1 MNLVIDWGNSSLKVG
16 WFEGLALTETRYHM
30 SSDDLQELLTE
41 QIRKGRQPDR
51 VIVSSTSRPGEEL
64 RSQVAEL
71 GTGMADTTNWL
82 LFETTTPVPVTIDYD
97 TPLTL
102 GTDRIAAAVGATVLF
117 PGEHCLVI
125 DMGTCITAD
134 IVDGGRVFRGGLI
147 SPGLRMR
154 FRGMHTFTE
163 RLPLIEPDL
172 QSVRQL
178 PPLTG
183 RNTQQAMLSGAING
197 MLFELNGIIAAH
209 RNERPDLKVVVCGGD
224 ALFFESRLKPPIF
237 VAPEV
242 VLIGLNRILEHNV
255 K

>member
-1 MNLVIDWGNSSLKVG
+1 MNLVVDWGNSSLKLG
-16 WFEGLALTETRYHM
+16 WFEGSVLTESRYHV
-30 SSDDLQELLTE
+30 SPDNFRDLLRQ
-41 QIRKGRQPDR
+41 QVRNGRQPDQ

-64 RSQVAEL
+64 RAQVAEL
-71 GTGMADTTNWL
+71 GETIT
-82 LFETTTPVPVTIDYD
+82 ETTHWLIFDNTTSVPVSIDYD

-102 GTDRIAAAVGATVLF
+102 GTDRVAAGVGATVLF
-117 PGEHCLVI
+117 PGEDCLVI

-134 IVDGGRVFRGGLI
+134 VVDQGGVFRGGLI

-154 FRGMHTFTE
+154 FRGMHVFTE

-172 QSVRQL
+172 QAVRDL
-178 PPLTG
+178 PALIG
-183 RNTQQAMLSGAING
+183 KNTHQAMQSGAING

-209 RNERPDLKVVVCGGD
+209 RSERPNIKVVVCGGD

-237 VAPEV
+237 VVPEV